1 MLLLLYDS
9 GHQTGCPGSVPRS
22 PSLYSQL
29 VTCWNWPWL
38 GIVHVTR
45 CHSRIVWP
53 TLGLPRHRPTVIT
66 VIRCLQNVEVLA
78 SRSSAS
84 EQSQAGAE
92 QRVRALQEE
101 NKKLQADVGALERSA
116 GRLRAQVADA
126 EGREA
131 KSQEKLK
138 EQEVRPRR
146 LIHLVHLS
154 LEAVSR
160 VG

>member
-1 MLLLLYDS
+1 M
-9 GHQTGCPGSVPRS
+9 
-22 PSLYSQL
+22 
-29 VTCWNWPWL
+29 TCWNWLWL
-38 GIVHVTR
+38 GIIHVTR
-45 CHSRIVWP
+45 CHSRIVGP
-53 TLGLPRHRPTVIT
+53 TVGLPKHRPTVT
-66 VIRCLQNVEVLA
+66 AVICCLQNVEVLA
-78 SRSSAS
+78 SKSSAS

-116 GRLRAQVADA
+116 GWLRAQVADA

-146 LIHLVHLS
+146 LLYLVHLP
-154 LEAVSR
+154 L
-160 VG
+160 